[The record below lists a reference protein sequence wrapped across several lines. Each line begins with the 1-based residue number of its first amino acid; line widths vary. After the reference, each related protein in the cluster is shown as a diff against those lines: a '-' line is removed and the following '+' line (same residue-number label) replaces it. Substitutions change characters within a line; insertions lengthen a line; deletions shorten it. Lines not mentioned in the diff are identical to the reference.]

1 MIVFICVLWDYLC
14 IVHIP
19 IQSIHGL
26 VWCGCACVLCVHLCD
41 VDVPV
46 PQVFLYVSVP
56 G

>member
-46 PQVFLYVSVP
+46 PQAFLYVSVP